1 MALQQ
6 KTDYFGMATDSSG
19 LVLTSSTEN
28 KSATVIQA
36 QDAKGDVVAQ
46 EIVGETSAPS
56 CTYVVKSDATI
67 TGQKLGYANG
77 GYVVGSISIT
87 TGAGTPPGVS
97 VTGEEVP
104 TSGHTDCYYETP
116 ACKVEVCHHAQILFS
131 AFTLTGDGCY
141 LTSANYTIS
150 GSLTKATKDGE
161 TIAYDISNGKV
172 EAQVEIVQTGAT
184 APTFAAGTDF
194 TLTSPLTKTEADAAY
209 PTWSATVTKNL
220 THHTAA

>member
-1 MALQQ
+1 MAFQK
-6 KTDYFGMATDSSG
+6 KTDYFGLATESGG

-36 QDAKGDVVAQ
+36 HDEKGDVVAQ

-56 CTYVVKSDATI
+56 CTYVVKADATL
-67 TGQKLGYANG
+67 TGQKLGFASG
-77 GYVVGSISIT
+77 GYVVSSISIT
-87 TGAGTPPGVS
+87 TGAGTPPS
-97 VTGEEVP
+97 ITVTGEAVP
-104 TSGHTDCYYETP
+104 SSSHTDCYYDTP
-116 ACKVEVCHHAQILFS
+116 ACTVEVCHHAQTLFS
-131 AFTLTGDGCY
+131 SFTLSGNGCY

-161 TIAYDISNGKV
+161 TIAYDIADGKI

-184 APTFAAGTDF
+184 EPTFDAGTDF
-194 TLTSPLTKTEADAAY
+194 TITSPLTKTEGDAAY
-209 PTWSATVTKNL
+209 PTWKATVTKNL

>member
-1 MALQQ
+1 MAFQE
-6 KTDYFGMATDSSG
+6 KTDYFGLATESGG

-36 QDAKGDVVAQ
+36 HDEKGDVVAQ

-56 CTYVVKSDATI
+56 CTYVVKADATL
-67 TGQKLGYANG
+67 TGQKLGFASG
-77 GYVVGSISIT
+77 GYVVSSISIT
-87 TGAGTPPGVS
+87 TGAGTPPS
-97 VTGEEVP
+97 ITVTGEAVP
-104 TSGHTDCYYETP
+104 SSSHTDCYYDTP
-116 ACKVEVCHHAQILFS
+116 ACTVEVCHHAQTLFS
-131 AFTLTGDGCY
+131 AFTLSGNGCY

-161 TIAYDISNGKV
+161 TIAYDIEDGKI

-184 APTFAAGTDF
+184 EPTFEAGTDF
-194 TLTSPLTKTEADAAY
+194 TITSPLTKTEGDAAY
-209 PTWSATVTKNL
+209 PTWTATVTKNL

>member
-1 MALQQ
+1 MALAT
-6 KTDYFGMATDSSG
+6 KTDYFGLATDSGG

-36 QDAKGDVVAQ
+36 QDEKGDVVAQ

-67 TGQKLGYANG
+67 TGQKLGLASG
-77 GYVVGSISIT
+77 GYVVSSISIT
-87 TGAGTPPGVS
+87 TGAGTPPGIT
-97 VTGEEVP
+97 VTGEAVP
-104 TSGHTDCYYETP
+104 ASSHTDCYYETP
-116 ACKVEVCHHAQILFS
+116 SCKVEVCHHAQTLFS
-131 AFTLTGDGCY
+131 AFSLSGDGCY

-161 TIAYDISNGKV
+161 TIAFDIADGKI
-172 EAQVEIVQTGAT
+172 EAQVEIVQTGTA

-194 TLTSPLTKTEADAAY
+194 TITSPLTKTEGDAAY
-209 PTWSATVTKNL
+209 PTWAATVTRNL
-220 THHTAA
+220 VHHTGA

>member
-1 MALQQ
+1 MAFQE
-6 KTDYFGMATDSSG
+6 KTDYFGLATESGG

-36 QDAKGDVVAQ
+36 HDEKGDVVAH

-67 TGQKLGYANG
+67 TGQKLGFASG
-77 GYVVGSISIT
+77 GYVVSSISIT
-87 TGAGTPPGVS
+87 TGAGTPPS
-97 VTGEEVP
+97 ITVTGEAVP
-104 TSGHTDCYYETP
+104 ASSHTDCYYDTP
-116 ACKVEVCHHAQILFS
+116 ACTVEVCHHAQTLFS
-131 AFTLTGDGCY
+131 AFTLSGDGCY

-161 TIAYDISNGKV
+161 TIAYDIADGKI

-184 APTFAAGTDF
+184 EPTFEAGTGF
-194 TLTSPLTKTEADAAY
+194 TITSPLTKTEGDAAY
-209 PTWSATVTKNL
+209 PTWTATVTKNL

>member
-6 KTDYFGMATDSSG
+6 KTDYFGLATDSSG

-36 QDAKGDVVAQ
+36 QDAKGDVVAE

-67 TGQKLGYANG
+67 TGQKLGFASG
-77 GYVVGSISIT
+77 GYVVSSINIT
-87 TGAGTPPGVS
+87 TGAGTPPGIS
-97 VTGEEVP
+97 ITGEAVP
-104 TSGHTDCYYETP
+104 ASGHTDCYYETP

-131 AFTLTGDGCY
+131 AFTLTGDGCF

-161 TIAYDISNGKV
+161 IIAYDIANGKI
-172 EAQVEIVQTGAT
+172 EAQVEIVQTGVT

-209 PTWSATVTKNL
+209 PTWAATVTKNL
-220 THHTAA
+220 VHHTAA